1 MSLFGNNN
9 TTSTSASLFGNN
21 NNNNGSSLFG
31 ANNQNQNNNTSSL
44 FGNNN
49 NNNTTSLFGQNNKN
63 TGSLF
68 GQNNNANNNT
78 NSLFGQNNNNTN
90 NNTSSLFGQN
100 NNNTNNNTSSL
111 FGQNNNTTNNNTSS
125 LFGQNNNNTNNNT
138 SSLFG
143 QNNNNSNNNTSS
155 LFGQNNNNNGITTG
169 SLFAPKS
176 GNNQTGN
183 LSGINNN
190 NQSNN
195 SNPNI
200 PYIDLNNSK
209 IQHDLL
215 EYQTVLVNIDKC
227 INPTKNENMFKD
239 YLYNP
244 IEKGKQPNEY
254 NVYNPYT
261 KDIQKRI
268 LYINDYNIWEEGNKN
283 NKNPNEYYTVQISSV
298 DDLLNRNKK
307 LETAIFKHISETV
320 DTQKNLEILN
330 KKIDDEMNNK
340 LMELKNCHLKLDEL
354 ELNLSSK
361 VAQYNYLIGTAKE
374 NVRATQEIK
383 DTIKKTN
390 DTIKKNNMIELC
402 DKIKKSSNENF
413 GGESYNYIKDMNKD
427 KINNML
433 DALVEI
439 QSMMTIINNNNKK
452 NLDKLNG
459 MQREVERILS
469 KNTI

>member
-9 TTSTSASLFGNN
+9 TSSLFGNIN
-21 NNNNGSSLFG
+21 NNKGSSLFG
-31 ANNQNQNNNTSSL
+31 ATNQNQNQNNNTSSL

-49 NNNTTSLFGQNNKN
+49 TV
-63 TGSLF
+63 
-68 GQNNNANNNT
+68 
-78 NSLFGQNNNNTN
+78 SLFGQNNNNTN
-90 NNTSSLFGQN
+90 NNTGSLFGQN
-100 NNNTNNNTSSL
+100 NNNTNN
-111 FGQNNNTTNNNTSS
+111 TTT
-125 LFGQNNNNTNNNT
+125 
-138 SSLFG
+138 
-143 QNNNNSNNNTSS
+143 S
-155 LFGQNNNNNGITTG
+155 LFGQNNNNNNNSVSTG
-169 SLFAPKS
+169 SFFAPKS
-176 GNNQTGN
+176 GGNQIGS

-195 SNPNI
+195 NPNI
-200 PYIDLNNSK
+200 PYLDLNNSK
-209 IQHDLL
+209 IQHDLM
-215 EYQTVLVNIDKC
+215 EYQTVLVNIEKC
-227 INPTKNENMFKD
+227 MDPTQTENMFKD

-244 IEKGKQPNEY
+244 IPKSNQPNEY
-254 NVYNPYT
+254 NVYRPYT
-261 KDIQKRI
+261 INKQKRI
-268 LYINDYNIWEEGNKN
+268 AYINDYNIWEEGNKS
-283 NKNPNEYYTVQISSV
+283 NKNPNEYYPIQISSV
-298 DDLLNRNKK
+298 EDLLFRNKK
-307 LETAIFKHISETV
+307 LETGLFNNISKTV

-340 LMELKNCHLKLDEL
+340 LIELKNCHLKLDEL

-390 DTIKKNNMIELC
+390 DNIKKNNMIELC

-413 GGESYNYIKDMNKD
+413 GGENHNYIKDMNKD

-439 QSMMTIINNNNKK
+439 QNMMTIVNNNNKK

-459 MQREVERILS
+459 MQREVDRILR
-469 KNTI
+469 KNRI

>member
-9 TTSTSASLFGNN
+9 TTNTTTSLFGNN
-21 NNNNGSSLFG
+21 NNNKSSSLFG
-31 ANNQNQNNNTSSL
+31 ANNQNQGQNNNTSSL
-44 FGNNN
+44 FG
-49 NNNTTSLFGQNNKN
+49 
-63 TGSLF
+63 
-68 GQNNNANNNT
+68 
-78 NSLFGQNNNNTN
+78 N

-100 NNNTNNNTSSL
+100 NNNTNN
-111 FGQNNNTTNNNTSS
+111 TTTS
-125 LFGQNNNNTNNNT
+125 LFGQNNNNTNNT
-138 SSLFG
+138 TTSLFG
-143 QNNNNSNNNTSS
+143 QNNNNTNNTTTSLFGQNNNNTNNTTTSLFGQNNNNINNTTNS
-155 LFGQNNNNNGITTG
+155 LFGQNNNNNGASTG
-169 SLFAPKS
+169 SFFAPKS
-176 GNNQTGN
+176 GGNQIGS

-195 SNPNI
+195 NNPNI
-200 PYIDLNNSK
+200 PYLDQNNSK

-215 EYQTVLVNIDKC
+215 EYRTVLENIQKC
-227 INPTKNENMFKD
+227 MDPLKTENMFKD

-244 IEKGKQPNEY
+244 IPKSNQPNDY
-254 NVYNPYT
+254 NVYRPYT
-261 KDIQKRI
+261 FNKRQNI
-268 LYINDYNIWEEGNKN
+268 AYINDYNIWEEGNKN
-283 NKNPNEYYTVQISSV
+283 NKNPNEYYPIQISSV
-298 DDLLNRNKK
+298 EDLLFRNKK
-307 LETAIFKHISETV
+307 LEAGLFNNISKTV

-413 GGESYNYIKDMNKD
+413 GGENHNYIKDMNKD

-439 QSMMTIINNNNKK
+439 QNMMTIVNNNNKK
-452 NLDKLNG
+452 NLNKLNG
-459 MQREVERILS
+459 MQREVDRILR
-469 KNTI
+469 KNRI

>member
-9 TTSTSASLFGNN
+9 TSSLFGNIN
-21 NNNNGSSLFG
+21 NNKGSSLFG
-31 ANNQNQNNNTSSL
+31 ATNQNQNQNNNTSSL

-49 NNNTTSLFGQNNKN
+49 TV
-63 TGSLF
+63 
-68 GQNNNANNNT
+68 
-78 NSLFGQNNNNTN
+78 SLFGQNNNNTN
-90 NNTSSLFGQN
+90 NNTGSLFGQN
-100 NNNTNNNTSSL
+100 NNNTNN
-111 FGQNNNTTNNNTSS
+111 TTT
-125 LFGQNNNNTNNNT
+125 
-138 SSLFG
+138 
-143 QNNNNSNNNTSS
+143 S
-155 LFGQNNNNNGITTG
+155 LFGQNNNNNNNSVSTG
-169 SLFAPKS
+169 SFFAPKS
-176 GNNQTGN
+176 GGNQIGS

-195 SNPNI
+195 NPNI
-200 PYIDLNNSK
+200 PYLDLNNSK
-209 IQHDLL
+209 IQHDLM
-215 EYQTVLVNIDKC
+215 EYQTVLVNIEKC
-227 INPTKNENMFKD
+227 MDPTQTENMFKD

-244 IEKGKQPNEY
+244 IPKSNQPNEY
-254 NVYNPYT
+254 NVYRPYT
-261 KDIQKRI
+261 INKQRRI
-268 LYINDYNIWEEGNKN
+268 AYINDYNIWEEGNKS
-283 NKNPNEYYTVQISSV
+283 NKNPNEYYPIQISSV
-298 DDLLNRNKK
+298 EDLLFRNKK
-307 LETAIFKHISETV
+307 LETGLFNNISKTV

-340 LMELKNCHLKLDEL
+340 LIELKNCHLKLDEL

-390 DTIKKNNMIELC
+390 DNIKKNNMIELC

-413 GGESYNYIKDMNKD
+413 GGENHNYIKDMNKD

-439 QSMMTIINNNNKK
+439 QNMMTIVNNNNKK

-459 MQREVERILS
+459 MQREVDRILR
-469 KNTI
+469 KNRI